1 LAPWVFVVVIVL
13 VVAVFANRCLLLLLL
28 LASGSSYQSVVVL
41 WRNCITGITG
51 TLVKKSYTGAK
62 STPRH
67 HPIQSTLS
75 SVEPTNTHTHTHTHH
90 TANSRGENQ
99 ILKLSNAKPPKKE
112 RNSVDRNHPDQ
123 THGNYEAAAAA
134 AASTLSY

>member
-1 LAPWVFVVVIVL
+1 LAPWVFVVVIVV

-28 LASGSSYQSVVVL
+28 LASGSSYQNVVVL
-41 WRNCITGITG
+41 CRNCITG
-51 TLVKKSYTGAK
+51 TLVKKIHTRGAK

-134 AASTLSY
+134 ASTLSY